1 MKRRVQLLLFIMGVF
16 FLGLIPSNVAAMACT
31 YKVTTPGLSEE
42 IIDIKFSI
50 KINDKGDVELTKP
63 FKKPTAGGDLFPD
76 STYFSTRTFQF
87 SDDFDKTY
95 KSQAVDKD
103 TGSGK
108 CPEIVIRDG
117 TGNQNSGIDLCPDS
131 NICIFPSTHA
141 VASDD
146 LHYTI
151 ETDTQESEK
160 GDNITA
166 VTEVGKCVV
175 NVKTIAYDV
184 ATHEG
189 IGDETHTATFYL
201 YSNNAKEWSFDG
213 SSKKRITLNDYEIQL
228 GDVSQARISSP
239 VLGQIYQKNLQLN
252 CPDLLYACKTQID
265 NTSDEA
271 NYDLYLSPSC
281 RKTEHLGDVSLD
293 GMNQALTCSGIFTT
307 QDEGSVYWLLQTI
320 LNYIKLAGPI
330 LVVLL
335 SSVDFIKAVM
345 SSDENAMK
353 TAQKKLMVRLVAAI
367 ALFLLPSLVQLIISL
382 LGGIAD
388 PNCLIQ

>member
-16 FLGLIPSNVAAMACT
+16 FLGLMPSNVAAMACT
-31 YKVTTPGLSEE
+31 YKVTTPGHANETA
-42 IIDIKFSI
+42 DIKLSF
-50 KINDKGDVELTKP
+50 KIDDKGNVELTKP
-63 FKKPTAGGDLFPD
+63 FEEFILGTELCPD
-76 STYFSTRTFQF
+76 ATELSTYTFRF
-87 SDDFDKTY
+87 SDDFDKYY
-95 KSQAVDKD
+95 KIDAVKN
-103 TGSGK
+103 GEGK
-108 CPEIVIRDG
+108 CPDIVVRDG
-117 TGNQNSGIDLCPDS
+117 TGNTNSGNDRCGDS
-131 NICIFPSTHA
+131 EICIYPSTHA

-146 LHYTI
+146 LHHSI
-151 ETDTQESEK
+151 EKDTQESEQ
-160 GDNITA
+160 GDNI
-166 VTEVGKCVV
+166 VEVKEVGKCVV

-201 YSNNAKEWSFDG
+201 YSNNSKEWSFDD
-213 SSKKRITLNDYEIQL
+213 SSKKKITLNDYEIQL